1 MSESA
6 FHPGERIG
14 HYRLIERV
22 GSGGQGE
29 VWRARDER
37 FERDVALKILP
48 AKALADESTRERFR
62 REARAVGRLNHPN
75 IATAHDFDTS
85 PVDFLVTEFV
95 SGKGLDQKLSSGAL
109 PEDAVIELGLQLA
122 AGLEAAH
129 RQGIIH
135 RDLKPGNLRI
145 SESGT
150 LKILDFG
157 LAEMFDPNKDIAS
170 VETITINMTLTGTVP
185 YMAPE
190 QFTGIS
196 DQRTDI
202 WSAGAV
208 LYEMATGRLPFTE
221 TQVQELRSAIQFK
234 HPNRPR
240 EVNAKISEGLE
251 KVILRCLQKNPDQRY
266 QSAKELREDLGRVQQ
281 GRKTVT
287 EQKLRARRFALG
299 VLAAVV
305 AISGLGVIEYW
316 PQIRERLWPTSAE
329 KIEQFRL
336 MAILPV
342 SSAGDS
348 PSEDALVRGMAET
361 VTASLARS
369 TVGQKIQLI
378 PPGELLSRGAKTSEA
393 ASREFGVERVLEVS
407 VQHSGNQVRATCSLI
422 DPKTHRVLNACTV
435 DGDKADLFALQDKLV
450 TQVIA
455 MLPADSRSPQTEPT
469 VAHAENPLGYEHYLK
484 GKGYLLEY
492 QKPENISAAIKEFE
506 QTLQLSPNYAPA
518 RAGLGQAYWLRYK
531 ADKNKEWIDKALAE
545 CNAAA
550 ESNPKSVEGHVCLS
564 NVFRSHGQYDKA
576 LQQIQ
581 TAIKLD
587 NEDVEVQL
595 ALGDTLDKLN
605 RRDEAAAA
613 FKQAASLNP
622 NYWAVYNWAGSFY
635 YGHANYA
642 EAEKM
647 FRQASELAPGNNL
660 VLENL
665 GGIYLLE
672 GRYQDAIDMLNRS
685 IQIRPT
691 LTAYSNLGAALFYLH
706 KFPESVVA
714 LRKASELD
722 SQNYIAWGDLADALY
737 WTPNQRS
744 EADPVYR
751 KAITLAEESAKINPK
766 DSGAFSSAASYNAML
781 DNRQAALAALGQALA
796 LSPDDPDVMFR
807 AAVVHNHFGNREETL
822 QWLKKATEAGFSRT
836 TVRDTPDFAQLQQDP
851 AFRGLT
857 VR

>member
-6 FHPGERIG
+6 FHSGERIG
-14 HYRLIERV
+14 HYRLLEKV

-48 AKALADESTRERFR
+48 AKALADENARERFR

-75 IATAHDFDTS
+75 IATAHDFDTT

-109 PEDAVIELGLQLA
+109 PEEAVVELGLQLA

-145 SESGT
+145 SETGT

-157 LAEMFDPNKDIAS
+157 LAEIVDPSKDIAS
-170 VETITINMTLTGTVP
+170 VETITINLTLTGTVP

-234 HPNRPR
+234 HPQKPR
-240 EVNAKISEGLE
+240 EINAKLSEGLE
-251 KVILRCLQKNPDQRY
+251 KVILRCLEKNPDQRY
-266 QSAKELREDLGRVQQ
+266 QTARELREDLGRVQQ
-281 GRKTVT
+281 GRRTLT
-287 EQKLRARRFALG
+287 EQKLRARRFALV
-299 VLAAVV
+299 VLAAVIV
-305 AISGLGVIEYW
+305 ISALGVIEYW
-316 PQIRERLWPTSAE
+316 PQIRQWLWPSVE
-329 KIEQFRL
+329 KTDQFRL

-378 PPGELLSRGAKTSEA
+378 PPSELLSRGAKTAEA

-407 VQHSGNQVRATCSLI
+407 VQHSESQVRATCSLI
-422 DPKTHRVLNACTV
+422 DPKSHRVVNACTV
-435 DGDKADLFALQDKLV
+435 TGDKGDLFALQDKLV
-450 TQVIA
+450 SQVIA

-484 GKGYLLEY
+484 GKGYLLDY
-492 QKPENISAAIKEFE
+492 QKPENIDAAIKEFE
-506 QTLQLSPNYAPA
+506 DALKINPNSAPA

-531 ADKNKEWIDKALAE
+531 ADKNKEWLDKALDG
-545 CNAAA
+545 CNTALSAD
-550 ESNPKSVEGHVCLS
+550 PKSLDARVCLS
-564 NVFRSHGQYDKA
+564 NVLRSGGQYDKA
-576 LQQIQ
+576 LQEIQ
-581 TAIKLD
+581 QALAIDK
-587 NEDVEVQL
+587 NDVQALL
-595 ALGDTLDKLN
+595 ALGDSLDKLN
-605 RRDEAAAA
+605 RYDEAVVA
-613 FKQAASLNP
+613 FQKAESLNP
-622 NYWAVYNWAGSFY
+622 NYWAVYNWAGYFY
-635 YGHANYA
+635 YGHAKYA

-665 GGIYLLE
+665 AGIYLLE
-672 GRYQDAIDMLNRS
+672 GRYQDAIDALNRS

-706 KFPESVVA
+706 KYPESVTA
-714 LRKASELD
+714 LHKASELD
-722 SQNYIAWGDLADALY
+722 PQNYVMWGDLADALY
-737 WTPNQRS
+737 WAPNQRV
-744 EADPVYR
+744 EAESAYR
-751 KAITLAEESAKINPK
+751 KALGLAEASAKVNPK
-766 DSGAFSSAASYNAML
+766 DSGALSSIASYNAML
-781 DNRQAALAALGQALA
+781 DNREAALATLGHALA
-796 LSPDDPDVMFR
+796 ISPDDPDVMFR
-807 AAVVHNHFGNREETL
+807 AAVVHNHFGDRDQTL

-851 AFRGLT
+851 AFRSLT